1 MERQQAIREIE
12 DSGLPRRR
20 ACRAMGVPHSTYYRW
35 KKPHRPRQR
44 GPSWN
49 ALSPQQRQYVLQK
62 SEQWPELSCREIA
75 FKITDSGLFSV
86 SESTVYRILKA
97 AGKIPRRREDPR
109 PAAKEYSDKPEK
121 VHDQWQ
127 ADFTDFFIP
136 AWGRYHDGGV
146 LDDRSR
152 FLLHHD
158 LRAYEKAEDA
168 IEVFEGAVSF
178 AKETHGYVARRIVTD
193 HGKCFEAG
201 VTKTYLTTEDIR
213 SIFARSH
220 HPQTLGKL
228 ERLHRTMKECVNLH
242 VYDNP
247 WQTAR
252 AIDRFYRYYNYER
265 YHEALGN
272 VTPADVY
279 FGRAEAILERRREIK
294 AQTMQRRRKRYEA
307 WKTRQAALT
316 AASKRSTLSD
326 GLNQER
332 SYLSETSQSVPKL

>member
-1 MERQQAIREIE
+1 MQRQQAIREIE

-35 KKPHRPRQR
+35 KKPRCPRQR

-49 ALSPQQRQYVLQK
+49 ALSPEERQHVLKK
-62 SEQWPELSCREIA
+62 SQQWPELSSREIA

-97 AGKIPRRREDPR
+97 AGKIPRRPEDPR
-109 PAAKEYSDKPEK
+109 PAAKEYTEKPQQ

-158 LRAYEKAEDA
+158 LRAYEKAKDA

-178 AKETHGYVARRIVTD
+178 AKQTHGYVARRVVTD
-193 HGKCFEAG
+193 NGKCFEAG
-201 VTKTYLTTEDIR
+201 DTRDYLSTEDIR

-247 WQTAR
+247 WQVAR
-252 AIDRFYRYYNYER
+252 AIDGFYCYYNHER

-279 FGRAEAILERRREIK
+279 FGRAEAILRHRTQIK

-307 WKTRQAALT
+307 WKTREAALT
-316 AASKRSTLSD
+316 AASNHSTLPV
-326 GLNQER
+326 GLNQEQLHP
-332 SYLSETSQSVPKL
+332 SKASQSVPKL